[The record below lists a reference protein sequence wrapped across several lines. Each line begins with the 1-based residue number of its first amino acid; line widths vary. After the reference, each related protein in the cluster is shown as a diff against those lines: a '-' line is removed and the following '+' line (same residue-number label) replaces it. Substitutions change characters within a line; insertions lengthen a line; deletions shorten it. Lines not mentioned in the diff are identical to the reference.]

1 MNPPRATTTLRAYR
15 LLSRAL
21 APLLLGWL
29 WWRGRREPGYRER
42 LVERLGHIPIEP
54 SRFGGL
60 WLHAASVG
68 EVQAARPLIEALLRD
83 WPAHAITVTTQT
95 PTGAATLRA
104 TWGDRIAH
112 RYAPIDTPGAVRRF
126 LERLQPQ
133 ALVLVERELWPQWL
147 FECAERALPVLL
159 VNARLSEPSA
169 RTYRRWPGL
178 MRHAWPGLDVAA
190 ADEPSAERLQAL
202 GVPAE
207 RIVRAGNLKF
217 DVTPTPASGP
227 LPPELAARRLVV
239 AGSTHEGDEAA
250 WLDAWRGLGERHPDA
265 LLVLVPRHPQRFDT
279 VAAELQRRG
288 QAFARRSRGDA
299 VSAQTRV
306 LLIDAMGELMHWY
319 RHASVCFVG
328 GTLAPVGGHNPLE
341 PMALGQ
347 AFLFGPHT
355 ANAQTLFEEAR
366 AAGAGLPVH
375 DAATLEQ
382 AVDEAL
388 RGPAAWAARGAAAGT
403 LMAANRGAA
412 ERTLCALRARLGPVE
427 ASALG
432 PVRVNVEG
440 HDTLWHDP
448 RAIDSAAA
456 PSIFDADT
464 GAEHLA
470 TGSGRGQARLVQ
482 CHGQGLV
489 LRHYRRG
496 GLMARLSEDRFWR
509 EPAHLSR
516 AMREFALLRLM
527 RSWRLPVP
535 QPALARHRP
544 HGLVY
549 SADIAVGWIEGSR
562 NLVQRLQ
569 AAPPSP
575 ADWAALG
582 RAIRALH
589 DRQVFHADLNAHN
602 LLLDAQGRAWVI
614 DFDKCAVRPG
624 QAWKADNLARLLRSL
639 RKEAGRVS
647 PYHWDEA
654 DWALLTDAYAA
665 TTGPVART
673 TRPTAPG
680 GPDDENP

>member
-42 LVERLGHIPIEP
+42 LAERLGHIPVEP

-83 WPAHAITVTTQT
+83 WPEHAITVTTQT
-95 PTGAATLRA
+95 PTGAAALRA

-126 LERLQPQ
+126 LDRLQPQ
-133 ALVLVERELWPQWL
+133 ALLLVERELWPQWL
-147 FECAERALPVLL
+147 FACAERALPVLL
-159 VNARLSEPSA
+159 VNARLSAASA
-169 RTYRRWPGL
+169 QGYRRWPGL
-178 MRHAWPGLDVAA
+178 MAHAWPRLGVAA
-190 ADEPSAERLQAL
+190 ADAESAERLRDL
-202 GVPAE
+202 GVATE
-207 RIVRAGNLKF
+207 RVAITGNLKF
-217 DVTPTPASGP
+217 DVAPPEQAEP
-227 LPPELAARRLVV
+227 LSPELAARRLVV

-250 WLDAWRGLGERHPDA
+250 WLDAWPGLREHHPQV
-265 LLVLVPRHPQRFDT
+265 LLVLVPRHPQRFDA

-288 QAFARRSRGDA
+288 LPFARRSRRDA
-299 VSAQTRV
+299 VNDRTAV
-306 LLIDAMGELMHWY
+306 LLIDAMGELTHWY

-355 ANAQTLFEEAR
+355 ANAQALFDDAQ
-366 AAGAGLPVH
+366 AAGAGQAVR
-375 DAATLEQ
+375 DAATLAL
-382 AVDEAL
+382 AVDEVL
-388 RGPAAWAARGAAAGT
+388 RDTSAWSARGEAARA
-403 LMAANRGAA
+403 LIDANRGAA
-412 ERTLCALRARLGPVE
+412 ERTLATVRARLGP
-427 ASALG
+427 ADPSALG
-432 PVRVNVEG
+432 PVHIG
-440 HDTLWHDP
+440 THGADTLWHDP
-448 RAIDSAAA
+448 RTVDAARASGLFDTDAI
-456 PSIFDADT
+456 
-464 GAEHLA
+464 AEHLA

-482 CHGQGLV
+482 TDGHGLV

-496 GLMARLSEDRFWR
+496 GLMARLSDDRFWR

-535 QPALARHRP
+535 APALARHRP

-549 SADIAVGWIEGSR
+549 SADIAVGLIEGSR

-575 ADWAALG
+575 DEWAALG

-589 DRQVFHADLNAHN
+589 ERQVFHADLNAHN
-602 LLLDAQGRAWVI
+602 LLLDAQGKAWVV

-624 QAWKADNLARLLRSL
+624 EAWKADNLARLLRSL
-639 RKEAGRVS
+639 RKEAGRVT
-647 PYHWDEA
+647 PFHWDEA
-654 DWALLTDAYAA
+654 DWALLTTAYGIADAPA
-665 TTGPVART
+665 TATPPFA
-673 TRPTAPG
+673 
-680 GPDDENP
+680 PDDSQP

>member
-29 WWRGRREPGYRER
+29 WWRGRREPGYREG
-42 LVERLGHIPIEP
+42 LAERLGHIPIEP

-95 PTGAATLRA
+95 PTGAAALRA
-104 TWGDRIAH
+104 TWGDRLAH

-126 LERLQPQ
+126 LDRLQPQ

-159 VNARLSEPSA
+159 VNARLSAASA
-169 RTYRRWPGL
+169 HGYRRWPGL
-178 MRHAWPGLDVAA
+178 MAHAWPGLGVAA
-190 ADEPSAERLQAL
+190 ADAESAERLRAL
-202 GVPAE
+202 GVASHHLA
-207 RIVRAGNLKF
+207 VTGNLKF
-217 DVTPTPASGP
+217 DVVPPAQAMP
-227 LPPELAARRLVV
+227 LAPELLARQLVV

-250 WLDAWRGLGERHPDA
+250 WLDAWAGLRERHPQA
-265 LLVLVPRHPQRFDT
+265 LLVLVPRHPQRFDA

-288 QAFARRSRGDA
+288 LPFARRSRADA
-299 VSAQTRV
+299 VNEHTTV

-355 ANAQTLFEEAR
+355 ANAQALFDEAQ
-366 AAGAGLPVH
+366 AAGAGLAVH
-375 DAATLEQ
+375 DAATLAS
-382 AVDEAL
+382 AVGAAL
-388 RGPAAWAARGAAAGT
+388 SEPAAWGARGVAARG
-403 LMAANRGAA
+403 LIDANQGAA
-412 ERTLCALRARLGPVE
+412 QRTLELVRARLGNVDT
-427 ASALG
+427 SALG
-432 PVRVNVEG
+432 PVQVTAHG
-440 HDTLWHDP
+440 ADTLWHDP
-448 RAIDSAAA
+448 RAVGAAQASGLFDTDA
-456 PSIFDADT
+456 P
-464 GAEHLA
+464 AEHLA
-470 TGSGRGQARLVQ
+470 TGSGRGQARLV
-482 CHGQGLV
+482 HVDGHGLV

-569 AAPPSP
+569 VAPPSA

-602 LLLDAQGRAWVI
+602 LLLDVQGRAWVV

-624 QAWKADNLARLLRSL
+624 EAWKADNLARLLRSL
-639 RKEAGRVS
+639 RKEAARLQ
-647 PYHWDEA
+647 PFHWDESQWLSLVA
-654 DWALLTDAYAA
+654 GYGSTPPDASA
-665 TTGPVART
+665 GSSP
-673 TRPTAPG
+673 
-680 GPDDENP
+680 

>member
-42 LVERLGHIPIEP
+42 LAERLGQIPIEP

-83 WPAHAITVTTQT
+83 WPEHAITVTTQT
-95 PTGAATLRA
+95 PTGAAALRA

-126 LERLQPQ
+126 LDRLQPQ

-147 FECAERALPVLL
+147 FACAERALPVLL

-169 RTYRRWPGL
+169 HSYRRWPGL
-178 MRHAWPGLDVAA
+178 MAHAWPRLGVAA
-190 ADEPSAERLQAL
+190 ADAASAERLRDL
-202 GVPAE
+202 GVAGE
-207 RIVRAGNLKF
+207 HLAVTGNLKF
-217 DVTPTPASGP
+217 DVAAPAQAEP
-227 LPPELAARRLVV
+227 LSPALQARQLVV

-250 WLDAWRGLGERHPDA
+250 WLDAWPGLRERHPQA
-265 LLVLVPRHPQRFDT
+265 LLVLVPRHPQRFDA

-288 QAFARRSRGDA
+288 LPVARRSRAEAAND
-299 VSAQTRV
+299 QTSV

-328 GTLAPVGGHNPLE
+328 GTIAPVGGHNPLE

-355 ANAQTLFEEAR
+355 ANAQALFDDAQ
-366 AAGAGLPVH
+366 AAGAGLAVH
-375 DAATLEQ
+375 DAATLAQ
-382 AVDEAL
+382 AVDGAL
-388 RGPAAWAARGAAAGT
+388 REPAAWAARGAAARG
-403 LMAANRGAA
+403 LVDANRGAT
-412 ERTLCALRARLGPVE
+412 ERTLAVVRARLGDVDPSTLVPVQTGTHG
-427 ASALG
+427 S
-432 PVRVNVEG
+432 
-440 HDTLWHDP
+440 DTLWHDP
-448 RAIDSAAA
+448 RTVRTERASGL
-456 PSIFDADT
+456 FETDAT
-464 GAEHLA
+464 TEHLA
-470 TGSGRGQARLVQ
+470 TGSGRGQARLV
-482 CHGQGLV
+482 HLDGHGLV

-535 QPALARHRP
+535 APALARHRP

-549 SADIAVGWIEGSR
+549 SADIAVGLIEGSR

-575 ADWAALG
+575 DEWTALG

-602 LLLDAQGRAWVI
+602 LLLDAQGRAWVV
-614 DFDKCAVRPG
+614 DFDKCRVQPG
-624 QAWKADNLARLLRSL
+624 DAWKADNLARLLRSL

-654 DWALLTDAYAA
+654 DWARLTSAYAA
-665 TTGPVART
+665 
-673 TRPTAPG
+673 PTAPARDEPALAAPRAG
-680 GPDDENP
+680 DDRHP